1 MGDSCPPPGEGNK
14 GDRLMPETNGK
25 DVRNPLTGAVFPT
38 IFVKGRPRAVIVD
51 IQKFREL
58 ELLVDNLINL
68 RAEDEDA
75 LLLDSGMLETLVAKA
90 RAESRRSPEH
100 VDWEDQIDA
109 L

>member
-1 MGDSCPPPGEGNK
+1 
-14 GDRLMPETNGK
+14 MPQTHGRE
-25 DVRNPLTGAVFPT
+25 VRNPLTGAVFPT
-38 IFVKGRPRAVIVD
+38 IFEKGQPRAVIVD
-51 IQKFREL
+51 IQKYREL

-75 LLLDSGMLETLVAKA
+75 VLLDSGILEKLVTKA
-90 RAESRRSPEH
+90 RAEARQSPAH